1 MLHLRKV
8 GIVLTGAALLGITA
22 VNPAAAQQTLYAIA
36 NGGTSLIR
44 FQSNNPGGA
53 TLVGNFGGASSFL
66 DGMAFRPSTG
76 QLYGY
81 LSSANAYYTVNLNNA
96 QLTKVSATPAGAST
110 NTFDLG
116 MSFNP
121 TVDLARVVT
130 DSTQNV
136 VFNPTTGTATA
147 ATNLAYAATDKN
159 AGIVPLVIANAY
171 SNNIARAFSTT
182 QQYGIDYG
190 TDSLVTI
197 ANNAGTLT
205 TVGSLGVDTDIYS
218 GLSIFTTLTGV
229 NTAYA
234 ILGAPGSNNTSLYNI
249 NLTTGSAS
257 AIGAFSFGQ
266 VYGLAAVPTAVP
278 EPGAVAMLIGSGMS
292 GFVFLRRRRR

>member
-1 MLHLRKV
+1 MQSLRKMGFV
-8 GIVLTGAALLGITA
+8 LAGTALVSIGIAK
-22 VNPAAAQQTLYAIA
+22 PADAQQTLYAIA
-36 NGGTSLIR
+36 NGGSSLIR

-53 TLVGNFGGASSFL
+53 TLVGNFSGANSFL

-96 QLTKVSATPAGAST
+96 QLTKVSATPTGATT

-121 TVDLARVVT
+121 TADLARVVT
-130 DSTQNV
+130 DSTQNI

-147 ATNLAYAATDKN
+147 ATNLAYASTDRN

-171 SNNIARAFSTT
+171 SNNIARAFGTT

-205 TVGSLGVDTDIYS
+205 TVGALGVDTDVYS
-218 GLSIFTTLTGV
+218 GLSIFTTLNGV

-234 ILGAPGSNNTSLYNI
+234 ILGAPGSNSTSLYDI

-257 AIGAFSFGQ
+257 VIGAFSFSQ

-278 EPGAVAMLIGSGMS
+278 EPGAAALLLGSGMS